1 MTEAN
6 AMTDFMRN
14 GSSEWVYTYGWCV
27 PVGVHV
33 YCIVWV
39 TTGRETST
47 TKGIWTVG
55 NIDGHPIG
63 DGKPGEFSAKLYEKL
78 LEEMNIMTS

>member
-1 MTEAN
+1 MKVEE
-6 AMTDFMRN
+6 R
-14 GSSEWVYTYGWCV
+14 
-27 PVGVHV
+27 PVRLQELLVAKEV
-33 YCIVWV
+33 FI
-39 TTGRETST
+39 TST

-55 NIDGHPIG
+55 NMDGHPIG